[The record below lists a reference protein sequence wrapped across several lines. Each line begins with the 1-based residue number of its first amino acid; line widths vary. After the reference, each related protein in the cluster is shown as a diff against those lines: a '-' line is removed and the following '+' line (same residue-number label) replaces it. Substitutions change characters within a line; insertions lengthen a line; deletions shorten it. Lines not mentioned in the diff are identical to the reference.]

1 MGISL
6 LRWVDTHPV
15 PFLFPRLHVE
25 FIATAPPR
33 LDSCFRNKL
42 RILFPKLASHARE

>member
-25 FIATAPPR
+25 FIATAPP
-33 LDSCFRNKL
+33 
-42 RILFPKLASHARE
+42 ASIVAFEIN